1 MLICEGLFFIAGLIA
16 LIVGKFRLYG
26 KRTVSGTR
34 ARIVGL
40 ILLLPGPVA
49 VLLGV
54 VLGAS
59 GGASTE
65 ALSALSVFEALML
78 VAAFVVAIVL
88 TLTAPESDNSP
99 TSTEISQ
106 FSSADVGA
114 QKLKQLKE
122 MVDTGLISEEE
133 YQNKRSEI
141 INKI

>member
-16 LIVGKFRLYG
+16 LIAGKFRLYG

-49 VLLGV
+49 FLLGV

-59 GGASTE
+59 GGASNE
-65 ALSALSVFEALML
+65 AIGVLSVFEVLML

-88 TLTAPESDNSP
+88 TLTAPETDDLHSTSSLSISP
-99 TSTEISQ
+99 AEVST
-106 FSSADVGA
+106 

-133 YQNKRSEI
+133 YQDKRSELL
-141 INKI
+141 NRM